1 MIKKKYSYILLI
13 IILFNSSF
21 LLADISIVSRI
32 EGNIITNYDIKK
44 ESNYLKILNPK
55 LIELDVLQLEE
66 ISKNTL
72 INEIIKKKEITKFI
86 DINQENKFLDTYIK
100 DLASSLNLN
109 NIEELKKKLI
119 SEDAYTI
126 EKLKKKINIELYWNE
141 LIYSKYKSQIKINEN
156 KINNQLNEFKEK
168 QEEYLL
174 AEIIFKKD
182 SKDLIEDKIEKIK
195 LSIKEIGFNNTA
207 NIFSISDSSKKG
219 GKLGW
224 IKANNLSKEILEK
237 LKKIKNGEITEVI
250 NIGNNYLILDKE
262 QTRIRNIEIN
272 KEEEFKRLVQQETD
286 NQLNQFSRIFF
297 EKSKM
302 NYVIINE

>member
-32 EGNIITNYDIKK
+32 EGDIITNYDIKK

-55 LIELDVLQLEE
+55 LIELDALQLEE

-109 NIEELKKKLI
+109 NIEELEKKLI

-195 LSIKEIGFNNTA
+195 SSIKEIGFNNTA

-224 IKANNLSKEILEK
+224 IKANSLSKEIFEE
-237 LKKIKNGEITEVI
+237 LKKIENGQITEVI

-272 KEEEFKRLVQQETD
+272 KEEEFKRLVQQETN

>member
-32 EGNIITNYDIKK
+32 EGDIITNYDIKK

-55 LIELDVLQLEE
+55 LIELDALQFEE

-109 NIEELKKKLI
+109 NIEELEKKLI

-195 LSIKEIGFNNTA
+195 SSIKEIGFNNTA

-224 IKANNLSKEILEK
+224 IKANSLSKEIFEE
-237 LKKIKNGEITEVI
+237 LKKIENGQITEVI

-272 KEEEFKRLVQQETD
+272 KEEEFKRLVQQETN

>member
-32 EGNIITNYDIKK
+32 EGDIITNYDIKK

-55 LIELDVLQLEE
+55 LIELNALQLEE

-109 NIEELKKKLI
+109 NIEELEKKLI

-224 IKANNLSKEILEK
+224 IKANSLSKEIFEE
-237 LKKIKNGEITEVI
+237 LKKIENGQITEVI

-272 KEEEFKRLVQQETD
+272 KEEEFKRLVQQETN

>member
-32 EGNIITNYDIKK
+32 EGDIITNYDIKK

-55 LIELDVLQLEE
+55 LIELDALQLEE

-109 NIEELKKKLI
+109 NIEELEKKLI

-224 IKANNLSKEILEK
+224 IKANSLSKEIFEE
-237 LKKIKNGEITEVI
+237 LKKIENGQITEVI

-272 KEEEFKRLVQQETD
+272 KEEEFKRLVQQETN